1 MNPACEAM
9 PRIAEENDDVGA
21 RAREPPSPGTGGTP
35 PVPCSLPCLP
45 LRTPHNVPSLVVD
58 LNSGFSR
65 KRVPRVISA
74 HLNVVCGR
82 ASPGVYPSFGC
93 EPMPPGGLRD
103 EDGEGAPAARDP
115 GLFTPGMGPPQPLS
129 PPPGMLLN
137 SVCEAVLGEE
147 EENDDAGA
155 RTWEPPPFGESVPG
169 TRGAS
174 GASAPGNVVSS
185 VVSMSIP
192 FVCGVP
198 GVPPTWLSPGRET
211 TPGA

>member
-1 MNPACEAM
+1 M
-9 PRIAEENDDVGA
+9 
-21 RAREPPSPGTGGTP
+21 
-35 PVPCSLPCLP
+35 
-45 LRTPHNVPSLVVD
+45 
-58 LNSGFSR
+58 
-65 KRVPRVISA
+65 
-74 HLNVVCGR
+74 
-82 ASPGVYPSFGC
+82 
-93 EPMPPGGLRD
+93 
-103 EDGEGAPAARDP
+103 
-115 GLFTPGMGPPQPLS
+115 
-129 PPPGMLLN
+129 N

-147 EENDDAGA
+147 EENGDAGA

-169 TRGAS
+169 TMRGAS